1 MDSVDEFMEGRR
13 SDLAGR
19 TEAILRALANDVNFE
34 TVGRELHRIVGT
46 CGSYGLTEG
55 SRGAAEL
62 LARVQDENVVD
73 ISGELIRLAELF
85 ALSARGDEN

>member
-1 MDSVDEFMEGRR
+1 MEGRR

-19 TEAILRALANDVNFE
+19 TEAILRALANDVNIE

-55 SRGAAEL
+55 SRRAAEL
-62 LARVQDENVVD
+62 LTRVQDENVVD
-73 ISGELIRLAELF
+73 LSGELIRLAELF
-85 ALSARGDEN
+85 ALSAGGDEN